1 MRCRGL
7 DWFSFFLADIQT
19 GFGPFVAIYLTAH
32 AWTQS
37 EIGLVLTVGG
47 LVALVGQMPGGLAV
61 DMIRARRLLAGLAV
75 IAICLSS
82 LVLAIW
88 PIYPIVLAGRVLHA
102 AASCIVGPALA
113 AISLDVV
120 GHAALGERIGR
131 NARFASIGNGVAALA
146 MGACGHLFSDRAI
159 FVLAALLVLPALLA
173 LRGVRPQAAGPT
185 VRREA
190 RPRGEALAISALL
203 RDSRLLIFGL
213 CVLLF
218 HLANAA
224 MLPLVAG
231 AAAIEESR
239 WATAL
244 VAACMVVP
252 QGVVALICPQVGR
265 WAQSWGRRPLL
276 LCCFA
281 ALTLRGILFALTADP
296 YAVVAIQAL
305 DGICAAV
312 GGVVFTLVV
321 ADIARA
327 SGRFNFA
334 LGLTGSAVGIGAS
347 LSTCLGGYLFDRCGG
362 HVAFLGLAGIA
373 AIGLAVVLCLVPET
387 RPDRATLPA

>member
-1 MRCRGL
+1 M
-7 DWFSFFLADIQT
+7 
-19 GFGPFVAIYLTAH
+19 AIYLTAH

-47 LVALVGQMPGGLAV
+47 LVALAGQMPGGLAV
-61 DMIRARRLLAGLAV
+61 DIVRARRLLAGLAV
-75 IAICLSS
+75 GAIGLSS
-82 LVLAIW
+82 LVLAVW
-88 PIYPIVLAGRVLHA
+88 PVFPVVLAGRVLHA

-113 AISLDVV
+113 AISLDLV
-120 GHAALGERIGR
+120 GHSAFGERIGR
-131 NARFASIGNGVAALA
+131 NARFASIGSAVAAVA
-146 MGACGHLFSDRAI
+146 MGACGRLLSDRAI

-173 LRGVRPQAAGPT
+173 LRGVGPNAAARATRPEAGSHGGL
-185 VRREA
+185 R
-190 RPRGEALAISALL
+190 AIGALL
-203 RDSRLLIFGL
+203 RDRRLLAFGL

-231 AAAIEESR
+231 AAAISENR

-252 QGVVALICPQVGR
+252 QAVVAVACPQVGR

-276 LCCFA
+276 LGCFA
-281 ALTLRGILFALTADP
+281 ALTLRGLLFALTADP
-296 YAVVAIQAL
+296 FAVVAIQAL

-321 ADIARA
+321 ADIARG
-327 SGRFNFA
+327 SGRLNFA

-362 HVAFLGLAGIA
+362 QIAFLGLAGIA
-373 AIGLAVVLCLVPET
+373 AMGLTVVLCLLPET
-387 RPDRATLPA
+387 RPDRAAHAPRVRSVPNAGARFS